1 MGHFLLVRGMH
12 KLFAASC
19 CDSGGRTRDG
29 RGTNRQRKTE
39 GGEKRARKSE
49 LFSQTWSFSLTKLRA
64 PKPQCCLVPKGTTL
78 QKLTSKQGWR
88 CSTNKQTLE
97 PYSNSEK
104 QQLYGLKL
112 HPALKHK
119 TSRNALK
126 LVFDEVVCC
135 SAAVEV
141 RNVFLGGREAERA
154 SSTHLLIYRQFVLD
168 VCPTVT
174 VIDVSF
180 NSSGEDRGGGSR
192 DRQAN
197 PNIHMDTYYASEV
210 KGHMT
215 IQVPLP
221 FLLNTFASWHRRI
234 DVLIVFLWGKKL
246 LCVFQTWLCPEVTAF
261 CLLTYLERRLSH
273 GAEDDAAVIQ
283 LKRRLCVVPQD
294 HKKIIACDF

>member
-180 NSSGEDRGGGSR
+180 NSSGEDRGGVPETDKQTQTYTWTPTMHQRWKVTWRFKCRYLSSWTHLQVGIGELMYSSFFYGEKNCFVFSR
-192 DRQAN
+192 PDSVLKWR
-197 PNIHMDTYYASEV
+197 Y
-210 KGHMT
+210 
-215 IQVPLP
+215 
-221 FLLNTFASWHRRI
+221 FA
-234 DVLIVFLWGKKL
+234 F
-246 LCVFQTWLCPEVTAF
+246 
-261 CLLTYLERRLSH
+261 
-273 GAEDDAAVIQ
+273 
-283 LKRRLCVVPQD
+283 
-294 HKKIIACDF
+294 